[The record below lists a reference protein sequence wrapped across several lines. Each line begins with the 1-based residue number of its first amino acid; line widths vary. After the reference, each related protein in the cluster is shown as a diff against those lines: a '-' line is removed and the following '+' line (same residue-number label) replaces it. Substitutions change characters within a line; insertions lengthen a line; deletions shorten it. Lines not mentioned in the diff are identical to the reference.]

1 MKGVTDKENSGA
13 DQKISIHLQN
23 NFAEKRKLLPPNTQ
37 RQKLLNGCFTSW
49 VLEINDVSIFEELLC
64 QFMSLSEKKK
74 ENKCKP
80 RFNPLSANP
89 TKWSNTIRRQQL
101 LWGWRLKS

>member
-23 NFAEKRKLLPPNTQ
+23 NFAEKRKLLPPNTH

-49 VLEINDVSIFEELLC
+49 VLEIHDVSIFEELLC
-64 QFMSLSEKKK
+64 QFMILSVKRKKI
-74 ENKCKP
+74 N
-80 RFNPLSANP
+80 ANHAL
-89 TKWSNTIRRQQL
+89 IL
-101 LWGWRLKS
+101 